1 MECFPLFEIVEFLDI
16 ISAYPLYAGILVGL
30 FLVRLSYS
38 DNKQKFNK
46 DHTLFSNRVRL
57 QSELSPT
64 KIEIKINPVITWL
77 FKAIKKYQRDGD
89 DDSTISSFIY
99 I

>member
-16 ISAYPLYAGILVGL
+16 MSAYPLYAGILLGW
-30 FLVRLSYS
+30 FLVQIYYS
-38 DNKQKFNK
+38 DNKQKFGK
-46 DHTLFSNRVRL
+46 DHALFSNKIRL
-57 QSELSPT
+57 QTETSQI
-64 KIEIKINPVITWL
+64 KIEIRINPVITWL

-89 DDSTISSFIY
+89 DDSIISSFIY